1 MYNPFSLEGKV
12 ILVTGAS
19 SGIGRATAIEC
30 SKLGAKL
37 VITARNEERLKESI
51 CLLKGE
57 GHHYIVADLSKQEE
71 IDKLVLKIPVINGV
85 VNNAGFNIVKL
96 IPFIKSEDLSMML
109 KLNLEA
115 PILLTNEIVKK
126 KKIAKDSSIVF
137 VSSIG
142 KYIVAPGNSIYSTT
156 KGGISAFMKNA
167 ALDLAGKKIRCN
179 AVLPGMVET
188 PLILDGKS
196 LTDEQLETN
205 RGLYPLK
212 RFGNPEEVAY
222 AIIYL
227 LSDAS
232 AWVTGTELVVDGGRS
247 LN

>member
-1 MYNPFSLEGKV
+1 MYNPFSLAEKT

-30 SKLGAKL
+30 SKMGAKL
-37 VITARNEERLKESI
+37 IITARNEERLKETLT
-51 CLLKGE
+51 LLEGE
-57 GHHYIVADLSKQEE
+57 GHQYIVADLLNKSE
-71 IDKLVLKIPVINGV
+71 IDNLVLKIPVINGV

-96 IPFIKSEDLSMML
+96 IPFIKSEDLSSMFKINL
-109 KLNLEA
+109 KA

-126 KKIAKDSSIVF
+126 KKIKKNSSIVF

-142 KYIVAPGNSIYSTT
+142 KYIISPANSIYSTM
-156 KGGISAFMKNA
+156 KGGLSAFMKSA

-188 PLILDGKS
+188 PLVIDERIL
-196 LTDEQLETN
+196 TEEQLDAD
-205 RGLYPLK
+205 RKLYPLK
-212 RFGNPEEVAY
+212 RFGKTEEIAH
-222 AIIYL
+222 AIIFL

-232 AWVTGTELVVDGGRS
+232 SWMTGTEVVIDGGRS
-247 LN
+247 LK

>member
-1 MYNPFSLEGKV
+1 MYNPFSIDKKV

-30 SKLGAKL
+30 SKMGAKL
-37 VITARNEERLKESI
+37 VITARNQERLKETLG
-51 CLLKGE
+51 LLEGE
-57 GHHYIVADLSKQEE
+57 GHEYIVADLSNSEE
-71 IDKLVLKIPVINGV
+71 IEQMVSKLPSINGV

-96 IPFIKSEDLSMML
+96 LPFIKTEDLSEML

-115 PILLTNEIVKK
+115 PILLTNELVKK
-126 KKIAKDSSIVF
+126 KKIGKNSSIVF

-142 KYIVAPGNSIYSTT
+142 KYISAPGNSMYSTT
-156 KGGISAFMKNA
+156 KGGLSAFMKNA
-167 ALDLAGKKIRCN
+167 ALDLSGKKIRCN

-188 PLILDGKS
+188 PLILEKET
-196 LTDEQLETN
+196 LTEEQLEID

-212 RFGNPEEVAY
+212 RFGSPEEVAY
-222 AIIYL
+222 VIIYL

-232 AWVTGTELVVDGGRS
+232 AWMTGTEIVIDGGRS
-247 LN
+247 LK

>member
-1 MYNPFSLEGKV
+1 MYNPFSLKGKI

-30 SKLGAKL
+30 SKMGAKL
-37 VITARNEERLKESI
+37 VVTARNEERLKETLSF
-51 CLLKGE
+51 LEGE
-57 GHHYIVADLSKQEE
+57 GHESIVADLSDEKA
-71 IDKLVLKIPVINGV
+71 IDELIMKIPVVNGV

-96 IPFIKSEDLSMML
+96 LPFIKSEDLSKML

-115 PILLTNEIVKK
+115 PILLTNDIVKK

-142 KYIVAPGNSIYSTT
+142 RYIIAPANSMYTTT
-156 KGGISAFMKNA
+156 KGGLSAFMKNA

-188 PLILDGKS
+188 PLILEKDAM
-196 LTDEQLETN
+196 TEEQLDTD
-205 RGLYPLK
+205 RKLYPLK
-212 RFGNPEEVAY
+212 RFGNPEDIAH
-222 AIIYL
+222 AIIFL

-232 AWVTGTELVVDGGRS
+232 SWMTGTEIVVDGGRS
-247 LN
+247 LK

>member
-1 MYNPFSLEGKV
+1 MFNPFSLEGKV

-30 SKLGAKL
+30 SKMGAKL
-37 VITARNEERLKESI
+37 VITARNDGRLKDTLS
-51 CLLKGE
+51 LLEGE
-57 GHHYIVADLSKQEE
+57 GHQYIVADLSKKEE
-71 IDKLVLKIPVINGV
+71 IDNLVMKMPIVNGV
-85 VNNAGFNIVKL
+85 VNNAGFIIVKL
-96 IPFIKSEDLSMML
+96 LPFIKSEDLSEML

-126 KKIAKDSSIVF
+126 KKMTKNSSFVF

-142 KYIVAPGNSIYSTT
+142 RYQVSLGNSMYSTT
-156 KGGISAFMKNA
+156 KGGLSSFMKNA

-188 PLILDGKS
+188 PLIIGKEN
-196 LTDEQLETN
+196 TEEQLEIE
-205 RGLYPLK
+205 RRSYPLM
-212 RFGNPEEVAY
+212 RFGHPAEIAY
-222 AIIYL
+222 AIIFL

-232 AWVTGTELVVDGGRS
+232 AWMTGTEIVIDGGRS
-247 LN
+247 LK

>member
-1 MYNPFSLEGKV
+1 MYNPFSLKEKT

-30 SKLGAKL
+30 SKMGAKL
-37 VITARNEERLKESI
+37 IITARNEERLKETLN
-51 CLLKGE
+51 LLEGE
-57 GHHYIVADLSKQEE
+57 EHQYILADLSSEKE
-71 IDKLVLKIPVINGV
+71 IDRLVSEIPIINGV
-85 VNNAGFNIVKL
+85 VNNAGFNIVKIL
-96 IPFIKSEDLSMML
+96 PYIKAEDLNNML

-115 PILLTNEIVKK
+115 PILLTNNIVKK
-126 KKIAKDSSIVF
+126 KKIAKNSSIVF

-142 KYIVAPGNSIYSTT
+142 RFIVALGNCMYSTT
-156 KGGISAFMKNA
+156 KGGLSAFMKNA

-188 PLILDGKS
+188 PLILEKGIAEELLDADRK
-196 LTDEQLETN
+196 
-205 RGLYPLK
+205 LYPLK

-222 AIIYL
+222 TIIFL

-232 AWVTGTELVVDGGRS
+232 TWMTGTEIVVDGGRS
-247 LN
+247 LR